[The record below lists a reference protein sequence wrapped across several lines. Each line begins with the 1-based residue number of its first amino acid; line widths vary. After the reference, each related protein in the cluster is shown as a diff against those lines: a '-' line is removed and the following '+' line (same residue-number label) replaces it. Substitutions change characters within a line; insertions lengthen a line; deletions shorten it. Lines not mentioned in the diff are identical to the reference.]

1 MHQLSGEWCG
11 LSVVQYDEEVFTDPD
26 VSDELY
32 FIFLVSSVQRPLPV
46 QFNSLKCEKVITTGQ
61 PNLLSPHSPGWF
73 SLGRAD

>member
-11 LSVVQYDEEVFTDPD
+11 LSVVQYDEEVSTDPD

-46 QFNSLKCEKVITTGQ
+46 QFNSLKYEKVITGQ
-61 PNLLSPHSPGWF
+61 SPEPSLTWMVF
-73 SLGRAD
+73 S